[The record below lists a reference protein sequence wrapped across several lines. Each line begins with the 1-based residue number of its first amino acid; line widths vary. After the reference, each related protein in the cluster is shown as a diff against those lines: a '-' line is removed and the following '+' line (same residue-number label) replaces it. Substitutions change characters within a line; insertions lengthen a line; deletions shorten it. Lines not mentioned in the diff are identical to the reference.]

1 MKEFE
6 KNSKI
11 EDLVDTSIDKIKTL
25 VEANTII
32 GETIVTEDGKT
43 IIPVSKISVGFVSGG
58 GEYSDNSSRRVANH
72 YPMAGGSG
80 GGISV
85 NPIGFLIDDGT
96 SIRFI
101 NVGDTN
107 AYQTV
112 LNLINK
118 LIDKIGEKN
127 NEKN

>member
-6 KNSKI
+6 KSSKI
-11 EDLVDTSIDKIKTL
+11 EDLVDTSVDKIKTL

-32 GETIVTEDGKT
+32 GDTIVTEDGKT

-85 NPIGFLIDDGT
+85 NPIGFLVDDGKT
-96 SIRFI
+96 IKFI

-118 LIDKIGEKN
+118 LIDKIGEKKDEEN
-127 NEKN
+127 